1 MFKIKDVRKPDEILD
16 SAFRRANKVKVLKC
30 ERLSSAKQLSIGKIK
45 TAAQYIAQE
54 LNSYIA
60 SFPSLDALPDF
71 YRELIDIT
79 IGLDDLKHNL
89 GGIDRC
95 RKVTTSIGSESVRK
109 IKGMSDANKIN
120 AERAA
125 AYGKIS
131 SALKKAGKN
140 LEYLEDARRKMME
153 LPGVDPEAPTV
164 VIAGFPNVGK
174 SQLVGRL
181 SSARPKVATYPFTTK
196 GVSVGIFEERYT
208 RYQVIDT
215 PGLLDRPYE
224 KRNIIERQAVSALR
238 HLASAIVFVLDPT
251 ETCGYEL
258 QDQLR
263 LLESVK
269 KDFDVPIIEVE
280 NKLDLKK
287 TGSERI
293 KVSALTWEGIEAL
306 RAEVLRVLAKSRGS
320 ASKP

>member
-1 MFKIKDVRKPDEILD
+1 MFKIRDVRKPDEILD
-16 SAFRRANKVKVLKC
+16 SAFRRANKVKAQKG
-30 ERLSSAKQLSIGKIK
+30 ERLPSAKQLSIGKIK
-45 TAAQYIAQE
+45 TAAQYVAKE

-71 YRELIDIT
+71 YRELIDVT
-79 IGLDDLKHNL
+79 IGLDELKHNL

-95 RKVTTSIGSESVRK
+95 RKVTTSISSESVRK
-109 IKGMSDANKIN
+109 IKGMSEAGKVNS
-120 AERAA
+120 ERAA

-140 LEYLEDARRKMME
+140 LDFLEDARKKMME

-174 SQLVGRL
+174 SLLVASL
-181 SSARPKVATYPFTTK
+181 SSAKPKVATYPFTTK

-224 KRNIIERQAVSALR
+224 RRNRIERQAVSALR

-251 ETCGYEL
+251 ETCGYTLEE
-258 QDQLR
+258 QLK

-280 NKLDLKK
+280 NKLDLGKSDS
-287 TGSERI
+287 GRL
-293 KVSALTWEGIEAL
+293 KVSALSGKGIEGLRSGLVAL
-306 RAEVLRVLAKSRGS
+306 LKKDV
-320 ASKP
+320 